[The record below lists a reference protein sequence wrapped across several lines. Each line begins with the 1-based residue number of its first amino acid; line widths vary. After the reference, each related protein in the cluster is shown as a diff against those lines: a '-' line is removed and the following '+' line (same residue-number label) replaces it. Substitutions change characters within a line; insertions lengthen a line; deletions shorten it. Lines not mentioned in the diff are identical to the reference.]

1 MLTKEVGGVK
11 LFFEILLHK
20 HKKDTDLLQKI
31 KEIFNVGKVYNSK
44 PNSSKYFVTSI
55 ADLQVIKNNLN
66 NYQLHT
72 HKFGLF
78 NSLSKH

>member
-1 MLTKEVGGVK
+1 MGVK
-11 LFFEILLHK
+11 LFFENHL

-55 ADLQVIKNNLN
+55 EDLQVIKNHFN
-66 NYQLHT
+66 NYPYTL
-72 HKFGLF
+72 KNLGIF